1 MLNNEKCIGI
11 HHFIYLFF
19 YFCGG
24 FAASSWRRN
33 FNHALHLKWYVLLPC
48 KSGEARYCFWV
59 HMWWSDNFSDFVVE
73 NNFLSSTEA
82 RALDKEL
89 SDCKA
94 SGGDCKSVVEKYIEI
109 SNKNSKELVDAAL
122 LMEWSPPTSCATVGR

>member
-1 MLNNEKCIGI
+1 M
-11 HHFIYLFF
+11 
-19 YFCGG
+19 
-24 FAASSWRRN
+24 
-33 FNHALHLKWYVLLPC
+33 
-48 KSGEARYCFWV
+48 
-59 HMWWSDNFSDFVVE
+59 E

-109 SNKNSKELVDAAL
+109 SNKNSKELVDACSDGGVRCVTWEEL
-122 LMEWSPPTSCATVGR
+122 IQGATNVANDAHPSQIRLDEKLKDPDAATLVNYLNGADLKFLQDNDGGRQKQQPEQQRGGRDNLRLQRRGV